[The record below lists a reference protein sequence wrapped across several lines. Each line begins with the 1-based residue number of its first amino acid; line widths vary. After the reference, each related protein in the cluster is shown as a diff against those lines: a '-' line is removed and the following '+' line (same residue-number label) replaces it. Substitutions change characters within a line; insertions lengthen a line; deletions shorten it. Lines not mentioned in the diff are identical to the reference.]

1 MENVSVALEMPR
13 SVFHDLVYNK
23 SIYLTLIRQCSE
35 THICFVYFQD
45 SGELVAV
52 KKFKD
57 GEGLYMSRVMRKPD
71 FCLCEN
77 KGADQ
82 LCSNCTADQRLC
94 FCYNSDSTIP
104 LLSKSK
110 ISSLYPSSVLVQAS
124 LCWSGLEYSKTAFL
138 AL

>member
-1 MENVSVALEMPR
+1 MENVSVALEVPR

-23 SIYLTLIRQCSE
+23 SIYIYLTLIRQCSE

-71 FCLCEN
+71 FCLCKN
-77 KGADQ
+77 KGTAQ
-82 LCSNCTADQRLC
+82 LCKLCSNCTADQHLC
-94 FCYNSDSTIP
+94 FCYNTDRTIP

-110 ISSLYPSSVLVQAS
+110 ISSLYPSS
-124 LCWSGLEYSKTAFL
+124 
-138 AL
+138 